1 MDDVGRVRGGYDDSW
16 VYLGSSESEG
26 SSAVVCSNQQI
37 IDGGNTL
44 ALAND
49 CTLRPST
56 CMGGRLSRWL
66 PMYTALLA
74 HIARYV
80 ALTPAEAQ
88 LLGDHLTLQ
97 TVPRKA
103 YLLAAGQT
111 CTASFFVLKGCLRMY
126 FITEKGTEQITR
138 FALENWWLTD
148 HASLLSQRPAQSFM
162 QAVEP
167 TTVAVLDHARQ
178 EELLAQVPA
187 LERYF
192 RLVLE
197 RVVAADQMRFVYQFG
212 LSAEERYHH
221 FSSAF
226 PGFVQRVPQYMLAS
240 YLGFT
245 PEFLS
250 KIRARPGGHS
260 AGKAGPHEP

>member
-1 MDDVGRVRGGYDDSW
+1 M
-16 VYLGSSESEG
+16 
-26 SSAVVCSNQQI
+26 C
-37 IDGGNTL
+37 
-44 ALAND
+44 
-49 CTLRPST
+49 
-56 CMGGRLSRWL
+56 
-66 PMYTALLA
+66 TALLT

-88 LLGDHLTLQ
+88 LVRDHLTLQ

-103 YLLAAGQT
+103 HLLTAGQT
-111 CTASFFVLKGCLRMY
+111 CIASYFVLEGCLRMY

-138 FALENWWLTD
+138 FALENWWLAD
-148 HASLLSQRPAQSFM
+148 YASLLSQRPAQFFM

-178 EELLAQVPA
+178 EELLARVPA

-192 RLVLE
+192 RLVLQ
-197 RVVAADQMRFVYQFG
+197 RLAAADQTRTVFQFG
-212 LSAEERYHH
+212 LTAEERYHQ
-221 FSSAF
+221 FSTRF
-226 PGFVQRVPQYMLAS
+226 PEFVQRVPQYMLAS

-250 KIRARPGGHS
+250 KIRGRPEGGPAR
-260 AGKAGPHEP
+260 KAGSPESGIS